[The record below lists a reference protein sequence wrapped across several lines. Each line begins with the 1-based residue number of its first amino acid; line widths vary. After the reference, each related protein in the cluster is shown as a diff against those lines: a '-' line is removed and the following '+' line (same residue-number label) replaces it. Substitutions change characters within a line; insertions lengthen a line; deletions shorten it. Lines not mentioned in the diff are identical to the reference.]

1 MAARTE
7 QNITV
12 FATGIPSQE
21 IHLWRRNAK
30 RTEGDSRMGAQ
41 QAEFVQETV
50 PGEESGGEFE
60 AQEEKEDE

>member
-30 RTEGDSRMGAQ
+30 RMEGGSRVGAQ
-41 QAEFVQETV
+41 YAEFVQETV
-50 PGEESGGEFE
+50 PGEESGGELE